1 MIVSKV
7 NTKLIYKHNNRFEGK
22 HYLNYSSY
30 LSLQLEKNEKQCCA
44 LSSFAEVFNP
54 PVFKRQFCKNTPR
67 AVPYFQSSDVQSASE
82 RSVVYIYKG
91 QAQSLNLLVKEN
103 DILVTGFGTIGNTR
117 LVSKFQNGACYAN
130 NVCRIR
136 TTEHTGFIYAFISG
150 KYGKAQ
156 LNTNASGSVVRYIES
171 PGIKKILVP
180 IFPDTFQQE
189 VDNLI
194 QESARLREEVADM
207 LTKAELLL
215 KTEANLWNLTSED
228 YDYYGP
234 RNAERKVSCF
244 TVKRKDINT
253 TTINAFNLSE
263 RIRKTKDSIVCKT
276 KPLREVLLGGDTFST
291 GSFPRVE
298 VKEGFGVMLIN
309 QKDIFDNIVKGKY
322 ISKRGVKTDNLVEY
336 GEVLIAGVGTL
347 GESETFCRAIFANE
361 DLVGQLVSG
370 EFIRMKTNDEIP
382 SGYLYAWLAS
392 DYGFRFLR
400 NIQAGTKLCRP
411 IPRLVLELP
420 VPILDV
426 ETMIKIDSLVKKA
439 HTKRY
444 EANNCERKA
453 IRMVEQEIEKWNK
466 H

>member
-22 HYLNYSSY
+22 HYLNNSSY

-44 LSSFAEVFNP
+44 LSSLAEVFNP

-82 RSVVYIYKG
+82 RSAVYIYKG

-117 LVSKFQNGACYAN
+117 LVSKFQDGACYAN

-180 IFPDTFQQE
+180 IFSETFQQD
-189 VDNLI
+189 VDNLV
-194 QESARLREEVADM
+194 QEATRLREKAIDELKEAHKMIEQMFDNVSK
-207 LTKAELLL
+207 TKKNNVSIRSILSSHNKRFEAFYHVSENRSVYNFIIENFKY
-215 KTEANLWNLTSED
+215 KTLGELTSRIFRP
-228 YDYYGP
+228 GI
-234 RNAERKVSCF
+234 F
-244 TVKRKDINT
+244 KREYVTNGIT
-253 TTINAFNLSE
+253 F
-263 RIRKTKDSIVCKT
+263 
-276 KPLREVLLGGDTFST
+276 LGGADILMTIPNSEKKLSFRQVKNMPTLTIKKDWILVTCGGTIGNTVLVDNQLEKCVVSQHVMRVVPKDDVKKGYIYALLSSRVGKELITLFST
-291 GSFPRVE
+291 GSVIPQIEAQHLEMVPIPMLE
-298 VKEGFGVMLIN
+298 NDVMNRIDRL
-309 QKDIFDNIVKGKY
+309 VSSY
-322 ISKRGVKTDNLVEY
+322 ISKN
-336 GEVLIAGVGTL
+336 EV
-347 GESETFCRAIFANE
+347 SK
-361 DLVGQLVSG
+361 D
-370 EFIRMKTNDEIP
+370 K
-382 SGYLYAWLAS
+382 
-392 DYGFRFLR
+392 
-400 NIQAGTKLCRP
+400 
-411 IPRLVLELP
+411 
-420 VPILDV
+420 
-426 ETMIKIDSLVKKA
+426 
-439 HTKRY
+439 
-444 EANNCERKA
+444 ERKA